1 MKKLALPKINLDIFK
16 ELVRRFQDR
25 IPKELQSLLAESN
38 EKPDDMRVRQR
49 IAEYH
54 YRHDELDEAV
64 ALYQEIAEYYDK
76 EGFVLKAID
85 TCKSVLKIKPDLV
98 DVNLRLAALYL
109 KVDMKTEA
117 SNQFRIAINH
127 FGRAGDTDRTL
138 SLAQQLVQVD
148 GSNENRAKLAEIYI
162 GCGMAEEAVKQY
174 EILAKEYRLKKNYDK
189 LLHYYELILPHRPTN
204 LAIVKDLCI
213 LYLRKKHPDRALHI
227 MEQYKVAG
235 DPNFSDLA
243 EKVRLMQEALRR
255 KK

>member
-1 MKKLALPKINLDIFK
+1 
-16 ELVRRFQDR
+16 
-25 IPKELQSLLAESN
+25 
-38 EKPDDMRVRQR
+38 MRVRQR

-54 YRHDELDEAV
+54 YRQGEFDEAV
-64 ALYQEIAEYYDK
+64 EIYQEIAEYYDK
-76 EGFVLKAID
+76 EDFVLKAID
-85 TCKSVLKIKPDLV
+85 TCKNVLKIKPDLV
-98 DVNLRLAALYL
+98 DVNLRLATLYL

-127 FGRAGDTDRTL
+127 FGRIGDSDRAL

-162 GCGMAEEAVKQY
+162 SCNMAEEAVKQY

-189 LLHYYELILPHRPTN
+189 LLHYYELILPHRQTN
-204 LAIVKDLCI
+204 MAVIRDLCI

-227 MEQYKVAG
+227 MEQYKVVS
-235 DPNFSDLA
+235 DPNFADLV
-243 EKVRLMQEALRR
+243 EKARLMQEALRR